1 MSLFKRVKDKKNGV
15 LNNFQAQN
23 LIEFVFIFP
32 ILIFLTLVIFEVSL
46 FWQDVNSIYN
56 LNAEINANVALM
68 TYTGKTLGNVC
79 PAADD
84 TPAQPKSA
92 INILKAKASSI
103 SLTDT
108 NFVKTV
114 LDGNEPFAL
123 YKFTSGN
130 NITSSSGQT
139 DSQITLWVDCRNPF
153 ENGVMTQI
161 QFYHKTMIIKATIP
175 RFDSKPADMP
185 LDDWVITVIP
195 DKVFIASPKLN
206 TIRHY

>member
-1 MSLFKRVKDKKNGV
+1 MSLFKRVKNKKNGV
-15 LNNFQAQN
+15 FNDFQAQN
-23 LIEFVFIFP
+23 LIEFAFIFP
-32 ILIFLTLVIFEVSL
+32 ILIILTLVIFEVSL

-56 LNAEINANVALM
+56 LNAEINANAALM
-68 TYTGKTLGNVC
+68 EYTGLTLGNVC

-84 TPAQPKSA
+84 TPKQPKSA

-103 SLTDT
+103 SLTDP

-123 YKFTSGN
+123 YKFTSGLVN
-130 NITSSSGQT
+130 GT
-139 DSQITLWVDCRNPF
+139 DPQMTLWVDCRNPF

-175 RFDSKPADMP
+175 RFDKPEGI
-185 LDDWVITVIP
+185 VIIP
-195 DKVFIASPKLN
+195 DNVFIASPKLN